1 MLSWVNVRSNYA
13 HSTVRHENARVLHHL
28 SVVSDGGEFSW
39 GAADVVLVRHVTQ
52 LLHVVG
58 LLADVGVFTQVAVDV
73 ALLFELGQGSCSLVE
88 LLLLVG

>member
-1 MLSWVNVRSNYA
+1 M
-13 HSTVRHENARVLHHL
+13 
-28 SVVSDGGEFSW
+28 
-39 GAADVVLVRHVTQ
+39 TQ

-58 LLADVGVFTQVAVDV
+58 LLAEVGVFTQVAVDV

>member
-1 MLSWVNVRSNYA
+1 MLSRVNVWSDDA
-13 HSTVRHENARVLHHL
+13 HPSVRHKNARVFHHL
-28 SVVSDGGEFSW
+28 GVVSDGGEFSW
-39 GAADVVLVRHVTQ
+39 GAADVVLVGHVTQ

-58 LLADVGVFTQVAVDV
+58 LLAEVGVFTQVAMDV